1 MSARLVR
8 VSRTTVRGIDIH
20 TYLSLGGLDSCMT
33 DEDQVST
40 PLEGVDIESG
50 ELDDTERERVREALT
65 SETNIRRNEGVQTVA
80 RLSEEDPSAVRPLV
94 DDLLALLDDERTTI
108 AQQAGTALLAVARDH
123 PETLADDVSPVF
135 ALVEHEANALELLGT
150 QILVQVVL
158 ERPEAVA
165 PHLDRIAGV
174 LKGRSPAYE
183 RGEGIDMVDDEEA
196 RQTMLEH
203 DKQEH
208 QLLIQS
214 QGRLAN
220 VITAA
225 AEGAPEAAAD
235 HVDAL
240 VALFDTPDVTVVGAA
255 VDAVGEI
262 AQADPDAAG
271 GAYDALVACLNHDR
285 ETVRARAVRALGH
298 LGDDRAVDPLEDL
311 ARVEDDEDL
320 ADLAAETAAFLD
332 EQ

>member
-1 MSARLVR
+1 
-8 VSRTTVRGIDIH
+8 
-20 TYLSLGGLDSCMT
+20 MT
-33 DEDQVST
+33 DEESA
-40 PLEGVDIESG
+40 PLEGVDIGSG
-50 ELDDTERERVREALT
+50 SLDDDERERVREALT
-65 SETNIRRNEGVQTVA
+65 SETNIRRNEAVQTLS
-80 RLSEEDPSAVRPLV
+80 RLSKEDPDEIRPFV

-108 AQQAGTALLAVARDH
+108 AQQAGTALLAVARER
-123 PETLADDVSPVF
+123 PEALADDVSSVF
-135 ALVEHEANALELLGT
+135 ALVEHDANSLELLGT

-165 PHLDRIAGV
+165 SHLDRIAAV

-225 AEGAPEAAAD
+225 AEGAPEAAAE
-235 HVDAL
+235 HVDA
-240 VALFDTPDVTVVGAA
+240 VIGLFDTPDVTVVGAA

-262 AQADPDAAG
+262 ARADPEAAAG
-271 GAYDALVACLNHDR
+271 AGAYDALVACLNHDR
-285 ETVRARAVRALGH
+285 EIVRARAVRALGH
-298 LGDDRAVDPLEDL
+298 LGDDRAVGPLEDL